1 MTHATTQQPPMILA
15 HSPEAASIQ
24 TVTGWVARD
33 GRFWGDDERMAR
45 FCGSTHRICE
55 ANPEHGPVENRS
67 WCEAC
72 RAEKMEAKWQAMP
85 KAEFVEELMPL
96 CVFDSDRYFFD
107 LDDLCYWLEK
117 HDLKPADVRL
127 VRCKPVYAE
136 AIDPDDHFIDDLPED
151 GEVPEEL
158 RQAFEALNAVIKK
171 CGPLSWRPGDELG
184 VLLPA
189 DFLNADTTTEQAA

>member
-55 ANPEHGPVENRS
+55 ANPEHGPVEHRS
-67 WCEAC
+67 YCQAC
-72 RAEKMEAKWQAMP
+72 YAEKMEAKWQAMP
-85 KAEFVEELMPL
+85 KAPFLEELMPL

-107 LDDLCYWLEK
+107 LDDLCYWLEE
-117 HDLKPADVRL
+117 HELKPDAVRL
-127 VRCKPVYAE
+127 VQCEPVHAE
-136 AIDPDDHFIDDLPED
+136 PIDPNDHFIDDLPED
-151 GEVPEEL
+151 GEVPDAL
-158 RQAFEALNAVIKK
+158 REAFEVLNAVIAK
-171 CGPLSWRPGDELG
+171 CEPLGWRPANKLG